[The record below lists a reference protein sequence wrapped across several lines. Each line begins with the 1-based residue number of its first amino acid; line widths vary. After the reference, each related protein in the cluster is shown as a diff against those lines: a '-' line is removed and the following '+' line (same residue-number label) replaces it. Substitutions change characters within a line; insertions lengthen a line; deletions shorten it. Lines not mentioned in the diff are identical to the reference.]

1 MKEFRRTCVFFSFS
15 ARKTKAYKTFF
26 LSITLQPFIQKV
38 LFSLF
43 YTDGLP
49 LLCRRLGLFPPSC
62 GHLPS
67 EAAAAIKG
75 EDSLGYGLETG
86 GPRPPIPPSK
96 RSRERKLLTRSVR
109 ATPTNSTTA
118 TGYRRGE
125 KGLLLSAQ
133 ISRKKGRSGKRGFL
147 SSSFSF
153 GPICWAEERDS
164 GAKAEGAA
172 SFLHTHHPH
181 FHSPRARSNCCP
193 NSVVRENRG
202 EVLLLMDGWT
212 GCCSDR
218 RFPFSSPLEIS

>member
-118 TGYRRGE
+118 TGFRRGKRPAAVGTNFPKE
-125 KGLLLSAQ
+125 RQ
-133 ISRKKGRSGKRGFL
+133 VRKKGFPFFFFFL
-147 SSSFSF
+147 WSHLLGGGARFRCEGGGGGLFSTHPPPPFSF
-153 GPICWAEERDS
+153 
-164 GAKAEGAA
+164 
-172 SFLHTHHPH
+172 TT
-181 FHSPRARSNCCP
+181 RAI
-193 NSVVRENRG
+193 E
-202 EVLLLMDGWT
+202 LL
-212 GCCSDR
+212 
-218 RFPFSSPLEIS
+218 P

>member
-1 MKEFRRTCVFFSFS
+1 MFFSFA

-96 RSRERKLLTRSVR
+96 RSAERKLLTRSVR

-118 TGYRRGE
+118 TGYRRGI

-133 ISRKKGRSGKRGFL
+133 IFPKERQVRKKGFL

-164 GAKAEGAA
+164 GAEAERPPL
-172 SFLHTHHPH
+172 FLPTP
-181 FHSPRARSNCCP
+181 P
-193 NSVVRENRG
+193 
-202 EVLLLMDGWT
+202 T
-212 GCCSDR
+212 
-218 RFPFSSPLEIS
+218 PFSFTTRAIELLP